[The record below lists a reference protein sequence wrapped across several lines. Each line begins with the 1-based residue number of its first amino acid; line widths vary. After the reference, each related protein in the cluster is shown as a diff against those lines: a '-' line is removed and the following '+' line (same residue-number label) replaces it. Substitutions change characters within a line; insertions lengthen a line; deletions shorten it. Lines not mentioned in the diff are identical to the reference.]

1 MEWALDAVSAAR
13 GPYFLSGK
21 AQRAVIVAMVAV
33 RMMQM
38 PVYQVVD
45 VIAVRHCGMTAI
57 RAVHVIGVVAL
68 AVVRDASVRVR
79 IRDLYD
85 VLVIMVV
92 VGAVKVPVVQ
102 VPNMVLVLDG
112 YVAAVRPV
120 LMVVILVDFVG
131 HDSNLS
137 MSSMNGLVRV
147 GVLEDIVDERLYMS
161 IHQSVVHV
169 PAVAPA
175 RYEVLLQE
183 DSQAL

>member
-85 VLVIMVV
+85 VLVVVVV
-92 VGAVKVPVVQ
+92 VGAVQVPVVQ
-102 VPNMVLVLDG
+102 VPHVVLMLDG
-112 YVAAVRPV
+112 YMTAVRAV
-120 LMVVILVDFVG
+120 FVGVILVDLVG
-131 HDSNLS
+131 HCSNLS
-137 MSSMNGLVRV
+137 TSSMNGRVRV
-147 GVLEDIVDERLYMS
+147 GVLEDIMDERLHMS
-161 IHQSVVHV
+161 VHQSVVHV
-169 PAVAPA
+169 PPVAPA
-175 RYEVLLQE
+175 RHEVLLQK
-183 DSQAL
+183 DSQSL